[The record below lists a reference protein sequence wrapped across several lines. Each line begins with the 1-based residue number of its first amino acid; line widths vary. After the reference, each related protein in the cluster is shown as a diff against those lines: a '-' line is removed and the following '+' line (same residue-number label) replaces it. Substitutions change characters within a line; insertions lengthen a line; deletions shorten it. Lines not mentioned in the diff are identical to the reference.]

1 MELALHCVWSSVS
14 PVWKTTRH
22 TATLENSAPLT
33 SVPRPESSLQLE
45 GVSESAPVSASQR
58 QPLIC
63 HLPSCHLLCSPRAQS
78 TRCPAASSDCTSLR
92 VSVDSRC
99 PPASRLAP
107 HVRVFVR
114 ISASRTTSDVCC
126 GVFFRRRAGRKVEQS
141 EVGG

>member
-1 MELALHCVWSSVS
+1 MWDTVELALHCVWPSVS
-14 PVWKTTRH
+14 PVWKITRH

-33 SVPRPESSLQLE
+33 SRVQSPESSLQFE
-45 GVSESAPVSASQR
+45 GVSSQR

-63 HLPSCHLLCSPRAQS
+63 YSPSCHLLCSPRAQS
-78 TRCPAASSDCTSLR
+78 TRCPAASLDCTSLR

-99 PPASRLAP
+99 PPRLAP

-126 GVFFRRRAGRKVEQS
+126 GGVFPPQS
-141 EVGG
+141 RTQG